1 MEPLDLTKRPP
12 RSPRE
17 KVNGLFMMARTIDK
31 MRAMSPGGSLG
42 EYKLAGF
49 SQQLLEA
56 LGISEQAFQDVVARA
71 KSDDDVAHWLA
82 QHTDQTRYEA
92 INREFSEE
100 STADASERFH
110 ERYPVARKYNLLT
123 LFDVLEYDDRE
134 AFGIAHPKTPA

>member
-31 MRAMSPGGSLG
+31 MRAMLPGGSLG

-56 LGISEQAFQDVVARA
+56 LSIDEQALQEVVAKA
-71 KSDDDVAHWLA
+71 NSDDDVAQWLA
-82 QHTDQTRYEA
+82 QHTDPTRYEA
-92 INREFSEE
+92 INREFSQE
-100 STADASERFH
+100 STADVSERFH
-110 ERYPVARKYNLLT
+110 ERYPVARKYNLPT

-134 AFGIAHPKTPA
+134 VFGIAHPKTPA